1 MGNRCSRFLDSDR
14 LAIETPPMDEVV
26 LIAGA
31 GDLVIA
37 DLAAFLCRQEHRRVA
52 VASTP
57 EMCER
62 LKGFAEVYPLE
73 NLSKADLFPH
83 SVILFLNPCGPAQE
97 LPLLDEVVEIL
108 RHKRPTCVCVVS
120 SFRVHFGDH
129 RAIEAET
136 RVLEKLRS
144 FSVSTVVFRPSHVL
158 SLRSRPRAWLK
169 ALSFLYPLV
178 PRRWKS
184 CFVDG
189 DELFGA
195 IEQEIGRRRSAKRAL
210 YTLLGPNR
218 AWQDV
223 LALHTDG
230 NALQRCLAGAATVLS
245 WLGVGWM
252 IGILVGV
259 VLRLL
264 GSWRHWKFDTLHPT
278 SAAELLA
285 VYNKYN
291 HRHVKVVGYNNGV
304 VHFGQHFPDKTV
316 VATVGCS
323 KVARV
328 NCRLATFDSGVTV
341 RQGIDVLGRVGKEFY
356 VVPNYSYVSLGTSF
370 FIPIHGSAS
379 EYSTMGDTIEKAL
392 LYDPIQD
399 RFVAARRSNR
409 AFGDYMY
416 DLGRPALLLRLHMR
430 VKDKSAYYMSKSRV
444 EAASAEQVLEVL
456 RDQHA
461 SNVEIR
467 KTRAADTGIDI
478 YRYYTDAAAAN
489 GEALPFPKDSLGRLW
504 DKLEANRLSSVL
516 FHGLSRWLIHHVELF
531 FCEDEFALFWKTH
544 GSLPL
549 MKIQLRYI
557 KRDGL
562 PHSPFQHHDCISA
575 DLGMLKKH
583 KRTFD
588 TYLKENFRAV
598 QLNPGKHSM

>member
-1 MGNRCSRFLDSDR
+1 
-14 LAIETPPMDEVV
+14 MDEV
-26 LIAGA
+26 LFIAGG

-37 DLAAFLCRQEHRRVA
+37 DLVTFLCRQGHRRIA
-52 VASTP
+52 VTSTP
-57 EMCER
+57 EVCARVQE
-62 LKGFAEVYPLE
+62 LAEVYPLE
-73 NLSKADLFPH
+73 NLSKADFFPDG
-83 SVILFLNPCGPAQE
+83 VILFLDPRGPAQE
-97 LPLLDEVVEIL
+97 QALLNDVVEIL
-108 RHKRPTCVCVVS
+108 RQKPPKCVCVVS
-120 SFRVHFGDH
+120 SFSVHFGDH

-136 RVLEKLRS
+136 RVPEKLKS
-144 FSVSTVVFRPSHVL
+144 FSARTVVFRPSHVL
-158 SLRSRPRAWLK
+158 SPGSRTRAWLK
-169 ALSFLYPLV
+169 ALWFLYPLV
-178 PRRWKS
+178 PRYWKS

-195 IEQEIGRRRSAKRAL
+195 IEQEISRQHSTKRAL
-210 YTLLGPNR
+210 YTLLGPKR
-218 AWQDV
+218 AWWDV
-223 LALHTDG
+223 LWLHKDCSV
-230 NALQRCLAGAATVLS
+230 LRRCLAGVATVLS

-252 IGILVGV
+252 IGIVAGF
-259 VLRLL
+259 VLRRL
-264 GSWRHWKFDTLHPT
+264 GSWHHWNFDTLYPT
-278 SAAELLA
+278 STAELLA

-291 HRHVKVVGYNNGV
+291 HRHVKIVGYNNGV
-304 VHFGQHFPDKTV
+304 VHFGQQFPDKTV

-323 KVARV
+323 KMARV

-341 RQGIDVLGRVGKEFY
+341 RQGIDVLSRLGKEFY

-392 LYDPIQD
+392 LYDPVQD

-430 VKDKSAYYMSKSRV
+430 VKDKSAYYMSKSRL
-444 EAASAEQVLEVL
+444 EAASPEQVLAVF
-456 RDQHA
+456 RDQQA
-461 SNVEIR
+461 SNVEVR
-467 KTRAADTGIDI
+467 KTRAADTAVDV
-478 YRYYTDAAAAN
+478 YRYYTEPAAAN
-489 GEALPFPKDSLGRLW
+489 GRALPFPKDSLGRIW
-504 DKLEANRLSSVL
+504 DKLEANRLSSFV
-516 FHGLSRWLIHHVELF
+516 FHALSRRLIHHVELF
-531 FCEDEFALFWKTH
+531 FREDEFAIFWKTH
-544 GSLPL
+544 TSLPL

-583 KRTFD
+583 KRTFE

>member
-1 MGNRCSRFLDSDR
+1 
-14 LAIETPPMDEVV
+14 MDEVV
-26 LIAGA
+26 LIAGT

-37 DLAAFLCRQEHRRVA
+37 DLVTFLSRHNHRRIA
-52 VASTP
+52 VTSTR
-57 EMCER
+57 EVCER
-62 LKGFAEVYPLE
+62 VKDLAELYPLKS
-73 NLSKADLFPH
+73 LSKADFFPD
-83 SVILFLNPCGPAQE
+83 SVILFLNPHGSAQE
-97 LPLLDEVVEIL
+97 RALLDEVVEAL
-108 RHKRPTCVCVVS
+108 RQKPPKCICVVS
-120 SFRVHFGDH
+120 SFRVHFDDR

-136 RVLEKLRS
+136 RLLETLWPC
-144 FSVSTVVFRPSHVL
+144 SVRTVVFRPSHVL
-158 SLRSRPRAWLK
+158 SPGSRTQAWTK
-169 ALSFLYPLV
+169 ALWFLYPLV
-178 PRRWKS
+178 PRHWKS

-189 DELFGA
+189 EELFGA
-195 IEQEIGRRRSAKRAL
+195 IDQEISRQQSTKRAL

-218 AWQDV
+218 AWRD
-223 LALHTDG
+223 LLLLHKDG
-230 NALQRCLAGAATVLS
+230 NVLRCCLAGVATVLS

-252 IGILVGV
+252 IGILVGL
-259 VLRLL
+259 VLRRL
-264 GSWRHWKFDTLHPT
+264 GSWRHWNFDTLHPT
-278 SAAELLA
+278 STAELLA

-291 HRHVKVVGYNNGV
+291 HRHVKIVGYNNGV
-304 VHFGQHFPDKTV
+304 VHFGQQFPDKTV

-379 EYSTMGDTIEKAL
+379 EYSTMGDTIEKVL
-392 LYDPIQD
+392 LYDPVQD
-399 RFVAARRSNR
+399 RFVTARRNDD

-430 VKDKSAYYMSKSRV
+430 VKDKSAYYMSKARL
-444 EAASAEQVLEVL
+444 EAANAGQVLGVL
-456 RDQHA
+456 RDQQA

-467 KTRAADTGIDI
+467 KTRAADTAVDV
-478 YRYYTDAAAAN
+478 YRYYTEPEAAN
-489 GEALPFPKDSLGRLW
+489 GRALPFPKDSLGKLW
-504 DKLEANRLSSVL
+504 DKLEANRVSSFL
-516 FHGLSRWLIHHVELF
+516 FHALSRRLIHHVELF
-531 FCEDEFALFWKTH
+531 FREDEFALFWKTH
-544 GSLPL
+544 ASLPL
-549 MKIQLRYI
+549 LKIQLRYI

-562 PHSPFQHHDCISA
+562 PHSPFQDHDCISA

-583 KRTFD
+583 KHRFD

>member
-1 MGNRCSRFLDSDR
+1 
-14 LAIETPPMDEVV
+14 MDEVV

-31 GDLVIA
+31 GDLAIA

-52 VASTP
+52 VISTP
-57 EMCER
+57 ELCER
-62 LKGFAEVYPLE
+62 VKGLAEVYPLKS
-73 NLSKADLFPH
+73 LSKADLFPR
-83 SVILFLNPCGPAQE
+83 SVILFLNPHDSAE
-97 LPLLDEVVEIL
+97 ERALFDEVVESL
-108 RHKRPTCVCVVS
+108 RHKPPKCICVVS
-120 SFRVHFGDH
+120 SFRVHFGNR

-136 RVLEKLRS
+136 RVLERLRS
-144 FSVSTVVFRPSHVL
+144 FRDRTIIFRPSHLL
-158 SLRSRPRAWLK
+158 SPGSRTLARIRALW
-169 ALSFLYPLV
+169 FLHPLV
-178 PRRWKS
+178 PRHWKS
-184 CFVDG
+184 CFGDG

-195 IEQEIGRRRSAKRAL
+195 IEQEISRQHAAKRAL

-218 AWQDV
+218 AWRDV
-223 LALHTDG
+223 LSLHKDG
-230 NALQRCLAGAATVLS
+230 NALRRCLAGAATALS

-252 IGILVGV
+252 IGILVGL
-259 VLRLL
+259 VLRRWK
-264 GSWRHWKFDTLHPT
+264 SFRHCNFDTLHPT
-278 SAAELLA
+278 STAELLA
-285 VYNKYN
+285 LYNKYN
-291 HRHVKVVGYNNGV
+291 HRHVKIVGYNNGV
-304 VHFGQHFPDKTV
+304 VHFGQQFPDKTV

-323 KVARV
+323 KLARV

-341 RQGIDVLGRVGKEFY
+341 RQGIDVLSRAGKEFY

-399 RFVAARRSNR
+399 RFVAARRSNP

-416 DLGRPALLLRLHMR
+416 YLGRPALLLRLRMR
-430 VKDKSAYYMSKSRV
+430 VKDKSAYYMSKSRL
-444 EAASAEQVLEVL
+444 ETASAEQVLAVFH
-456 RDQHA
+456 DQKA
-461 SNVEIR
+461 SNVEVR
-467 KTRAADTGIDI
+467 KTRAADTGIDV
-478 YRYYTDAAAAN
+478 YRYFTEPDAAH
-489 GEALPFPKDSLGRLW
+489 GRALPFPKDSLGRIW
-504 DKLEANRLSSVL
+504 DKLEANRVSSFL
-516 FHGLSRWLIHHVELF
+516 FHAFSRRLIHHVELF
-531 FCEDEFALFWKTH
+531 FREDEFAIFWKTH
-544 GSLPL
+544 ASLPL

-583 KRTFD
+583 KRAFD